1 MIFHLCTQ
9 TFLDLIVSLQT
20 SFRSCQILVTSRQK
34 RKKISCPFSSS
45 RKAKRR
51 KSEGTQSFSAEK
63 DLWLWATLGQTVT
76 KKNGW
81 DTSPTNQAGGQ
92 TITSASRTKMMKN
105 GRDSETSRHKR
116 IKRRCRRCRPR
127 DFLSLASRG
136 ILSKKCLENEGAVKL
151 KQYQCG
157 WRKISRQFTW
167 NILEHP
173 RTSNNDNN
181 NDNNF
186 EKNI

>member
-1 MIFHLCTQ
+1 MRIAVWYFICAHICASWLSFLSNSRYFRTKTQ
-9 TFLDLIVSLQT
+9 ENFLP
-20 SFRSCQILVTSRQK
+20 IL
-34 RKKISCPFSSS
+34 SSK
-45 RKAKRR
+45 KAKIWRNSELQRR
-51 KSEGTQSFSAEK
+51 KRSLALSY
-63 DLWLWATLGQTVT
+63 LGSNCNQEERL
-76 KKNGW
+76 KELE
-81 DTSPTNQAGGQ
+81 DTSPANQAGRQ
-92 TITSASRTKMMKN
+92 TTTSASRTKMMKN